1 MELNVRIFATGN
13 QQRSA
18 MACPATRLATL
29 IMSSRPHRWQSSPTG
44 PRTQHANLVRS
55 AAFHVAT
62 LYIVKR
68 LSLLALWLAVFS
80 LPVPSVYGFD
90 LQNFQ
95 RLVVFGDSLSDNGNS
110 FVSVGRPQPPYYK
123 GRWTNGANWVDYF
136 SYFSSVN
143 GHFLPATAYLENRG
157 TNFAVAGSNSA
168 LLAGQISTYLATTG
182 GRASANDLYVIWIGT
197 NDFLQGLSARNTV
210 RDIEAGLVSLREAG
224 AKNFLLVN
232 LPDISLTPYVKAH
245 GTATDLAAKQYAYT
259 ANAALQAQIPYYA
272 LFLGVTVT
280 LVDANTPFTQLVYT
294 RALTVSGLGTVDF
307 SNSSGSAF
315 NPNTG
320 AVVPNPNSYVFWD
333 GFHPTTLVHYV
344 TGWFVF
350 HTAFPGTSSVSVA
363 K

>member
-1 MELNVRIFATGN
+1 
-13 QQRSA
+13 
-18 MACPATRLATL
+18 
-29 IMSSRPHRWQSSPTG
+29 
-44 PRTQHANLVRS
+44 VRS

-143 GHFLPATAYLENRG
+143 RHFLPATAYLENRG

-245 GTATDLAAKQYAYT
+245 GTATDLAAKQYVYT

-272 LFLGVTVT
+272 LFLGARVN
-280 LVDANTPFTQLVYT
+280 LVDVNAPFTQLVNT
-294 RALTVSGLGTVDF
+294 RASTVSGLGTVIF

-320 AVVPNPNSYVFWD
+320 IWFQTQIATYFGTGFIQPHWCTTSPAGSYFTLLSPELALSRSRSSRSTLC
-333 GFHPTTLVHYV
+333 PTIALYCSCRVRLCSLSI
-344 TGWFVF
+344 
-350 HTAFPGTSSVSVA
+350 AARSSAMISA
-363 K
+363 QCSLM